1 MAETLKDKT
10 AKGLFWS
17 SVNSGATQMLNI
29 IIGIMLGR
37 LLSPEEYGII
47 GVLSIFTAIAGNL
60 QNSGFSQGL
69 INIKKP
75 TANDYNSVFW
85 FNIIVSA
92 IIYLILFFCAPFI
105 ASFFHQPCLLWV
117 SRFVFLS
124 FFISSFGIAH
134 SAYMIKNLMNRE
146 IAITGTVSLLCS
158 GTIGIILAINGF
170 SYWSLAWQ
178 QVLYISIFNLG
189 RFYYCEWKPSFKI
202 DFKPIT
208 SMFNFSV
215 KILLTNLVNTLSN
228 NILTLFFG
236 RLFPIKD
243 VGNFTQAYKWDTMA
257 SSLVSNAVGQVSQ
270 TIFVSVNDEK
280 EREKRVFRKMLR
292 FTAFLSFPLM
302 FGLALVS
309 NEFILITLTEKWVGS
324 VVILQILCI
333 GGAFLP
339 FSTLYQNLIIS
350 KGRSDI
356 FFWVN
361 IFQVVLIFLLVFAF
375 SHIGMTYMVISYT
388 ILYILWIGVWQYVA
402 KKLIDITL
410 TEMASDIC
418 PFMISAAGVMIL
430 TWFATFN
437 ITNHIL
443 LIISRIIL
451 ATVLYFVIMKFSH
464 VVILEECLRFIKG
477 KRKS

>member
-202 DFKPIT
+202 DFKPII

-350 KGRSDI
+350 KGKSDI

-375 SHIGMTYMVISYT
+375 SHIGMTYMIISYT